1 MPNLPLASRSD
12 RTWHPERVL
21 SEMRNRRGGL
31 NWRMRAL
38 AILLVLLLAAPLT
51 ALVFQ
56 FASRALNLSL

>member
-1 MPNLPLASRSD
+1 
-12 RTWHPERVL
+12 
-21 SEMRNRRGGL
+21 MRNRRGGL